1 MFISFKGYCVNWSY
15 FILFLEKNE
24 IFLSEIRQGNKD
36 RNSKKNNKKLRKSR
50 NAGKIKIEEINI
62 DRK

>member
-1 MFISFKGYCVNWSY
+1 
-15 FILFLEKNE
+15 LEKNE